1 MLVAAE
7 LTAGNGRTHHAMTDV
22 SVVIPARDAAQRI
35 ERTLAAIADQDFGG
49 RYEVIVVDDG
59 SHDATALLAE
69 RAGAH
74 VVRNQAPLGPASA
87 RDAGVAVSTGGI
99 IAFTDSDCVPE
110 RGWLRAGVAACEQA
124 DLVQGRVEPD
134 ADHPPGPFDHTI
146 SVPAESLLYE
156 TANLFVHREWFDRV
170 GGFKPFIDPAEG
182 HFGEDVV
189 FAWSARR
196 LGARPA
202 FSPDAIVRH
211 EVVARPASEWLRER
225 RRLALFP
232 NLIRAV
238 PELRERM
245 PASVFLS
252 PRTALFD
259 LALAGL
265 VLAFLTRRR
274 WPLVATLPYARR
286 SLGSWDLSPRA
297 ALHEKAALVAG
308 DCVGFAALLRGSL
321 RARTLVL

>member
-1 MLVAAE
+1 
-7 LTAGNGRTHHAMTDV
+7 MTEV
-22 SVVIPARDAAQRI
+22 SVVIPARDAAERI

-59 SHDATALLAE
+59 SRDGTARLAE
-69 RAGAH
+69 RAGAR
-74 VVRNQAPLGPASA
+74 VVRNRTPLGPAGA
-87 RDAGVAVSTGGI
+87 RNAGVAVSTGGI
-99 IAFTDSDCVPE
+99 IAFTDADCVPE
-110 RGWLRAGVAACEQA
+110 RGWLHAGVAACEQA

-134 ADHPPGPFDHTI
+134 PDHPPGPFDHTI

-156 TANLFVHREWFDRV
+156 TANLFVRREWFDRV
-170 GGFKPFIDPAEG
+170 GGFQPFIDPAEG

-196 LGARPA
+196 LGARAA
-202 FSPDAIVRH
+202 FNPDAIVRH

-232 NLIRAV
+232 ELIRAV
-238 PELRERM
+238 PELRDRM
-245 PASVFLS
+245 PAGVFLS
-252 PRTALFD
+252 ARTALFD
-259 LALAGL
+259 LALAAL
-265 VLAFLTRRR
+265 VLSVLSGRR

-286 SLGSWDLSPRA
+286 SLPTWEPFTRA
-297 ALHEKAALVAG
+297 ALRDNAALVAG

>member
-7 LTAGNGRTHHAMTDV
+7 LTPGNARTHRAMTDV
-22 SVVIPARDAAQRI
+22 SVVIPARDAAERI

-49 RYEVIVVDDG
+49 GYEVIVVDDG
-59 SHDATALLAE
+59 SRDATALVAE
-69 RAGAH
+69 RAGAR
-74 VVRNQAPLGPASA
+74 VVRNQTALGPAGA

-99 IAFTDSDCVPE
+99 IAFTDSDCAPD
-110 RGWLRAGVAACEQA
+110 RGWLRAGFAACEHA

-134 ADHPPGPFDHTI
+134 SGHPPGPFDHTI
-146 SVPAESLLYE
+146 SVRGESLLYE
-156 TANLFVHREWFDRV
+156 TANLFVRREWFDRV
-170 GGFKPFIDPAEG
+170 GGFRAFIDPAEG
-182 HFGEDVV
+182 HFGEDVL

-202 FSPDAIVRH
+202 FSADALVRH

-232 NLIRAV
+232 ELIRAV

-245 PASVFLS
+245 PAGIFLS
-252 PRTALFD
+252 SRTALFD
-259 LALAGL
+259 LALAAL
-265 VLAFLTRRR
+265 VVSVLSGRR
-274 WPLVATLPYARR
+274 WPLLAALPYARR
-286 SLGSWDLSPRA
+286 SLRTRDPLTRA
-297 ALHEKAALVAG
+297 ALHDNAALVAG
-308 DCVGFAALLRGSL
+308 DCVGFAALLRGSM